1 MEFNVYNMNHLE
13 LEEAKR
19 KLDLYY
25 KRVDKFHLIEMKAKS
40 LIKECR
46 NYTRPHNPEALCKL
60 TAIARKS
67 ELVVMD
73 FSRKINQ
80 LNHFFELK

>member
-25 KRVDKFHLIEMKAKS
+25 KRVDKFHLIGTRATN
-40 LIKECR
+40 LIKESR
-46 NYTRPHNPEALCKL
+46 NYTRPHNEETFNKL
-60 TAIARKS
+60 KLIEK
-67 ELVVMD
+67 ECLHVVM
-73 FSRKINQ
+73 FFTHKINQ